1 MFNIKFVI
9 SISIFVTFLVITST
23 IKNKTRVLEKKIT
36 SLSQNI
42 LIKKKIINEAQL
54 EFYYLSSPLEIEKRL
69 KLIGFDNYQPIAY
82 SRIYLNLSNLIE
94 LQKKMSNL
102 DNTNEKKVEKK

>member
-42 LIKKKIINEAQL
+42 LIKKK
-54 EFYYLSSPLEIEKRL
+54 
-69 KLIGFDNYQPIAY
+69 NY
-82 SRIYLNLSNLIE
+82 
-94 LQKKMSNL
+94 
-102 DNTNEKKVEKK
+102 